1 MLRRFARCFLLVLAA
16 AASTP
21 AVLAQ
26 QVAVEEFSLP
36 NGMQFLLVP
45 RSDQPNVVSAGWVA
59 KVGSV
64 DERPGI
70 TGISHFFEHMMFK
83 GTDTI
88 GTRDPAKDAKY
99 RAEQKA
105 VRDEINRLVWTKQY
119 ERLNRGEIDDAWDP
133 ANDTQELRVLRG
145 KLDALIKAQQGRG
158 AGGAD
163 AATIVKDEFDQVY
176 TKAGGSGM
184 NAFTSYDLTCY
195 FITVPANKLELWAWM
210 ESDRLH
216 DSVFREFYSERD
228 VVHEER
234 RLRTDSTPT
243 GRFEEQFDAM
253 FWMASGYSWP
263 VIGWTSDL
271 NSYTMEEAM
280 KYFNIYYRPNNLCGV
295 VVGDFNPSEVK
306 ETIRSYFSRL
316 KRGEQAPPPV
326 ITLEV
331 EQMAEMRLNAECDCQ
346 PSVEVRYHAVPFRH
360 RDSYA
365 LEVMAAVLNGRTG
378 RLYKSLVEGAE
389 IAADAGAQFDAR
401 KYAGAFS
408 FFAEVKGDS
417 DPSDLEQAWYAQL
430 KKIQDEAVPANELQK
445 VKNQFA
451 ASNFRRLKS
460 NFFLLEQLGSYE
472 GLGTWQEINDAPKR
486 IDAVTAEDIQRV
498 ARDYFADKNR
508 SVATYRRKAGAEDG
522 AQATDVDADIA
533 ALPEVMRAQAGAAA
547 TQIARETD
555 ANKLAEGM
563 AQMQSQAEQVPP
575 QMKPLFD
582 FILAKIEARLAE
594 LEAGK

>member
-1 MLRRFARCFLLVLAA
+1 MLRRFARCFLLVLAG

-243 GRFEEQFDAM
+243 GRFQEQFDAM
-253 FWMASGYSWP
+253 FWASCGYAWP
-263 VIGWTSDL
+263 VIGWPSDL
-271 NSYTMEEAM
+271 NSYTFEQAQD
-280 KYFNIYYRPNNLCGV
+280 YWNTYYRPGNLVGI
-295 VVGDFNPSEVK
+295 VVGDFDPVK
-306 ETIRSYFSRL
+306 AKAFITKYFSRL
-316 KRGEQAPPPV
+316 DSGTKPPPPV
-326 ITLEV
+326 VTLEV
-331 EQMAEMRLNAECDCQ
+331 EQLAEQRMNAAGDFPPAIEI
-346 PSVEVRYHAVPFRH
+346 RYHTVPAGH
-360 RDSYA
+360 VDSYP
-365 LEVMAAVLNGRTG
+365 LDMLSEVLNERTG
-378 RLYKSLVEGAE
+378 RLYTGLVEGRG
-389 IAADAGAQFDAR
+389 IASSARASSDTR
-401 KYAGAFS
+401 KYAGLFS
-408 FFAEVKGDS
+408 FDAETRGAAT
-417 DPSDLEQAWYAQL
+417 PEQLEAAWY
-430 KKIQDEAVPANELQK
+430 EELAKLQTEELPERELRK
-445 VKNQFA
+445 VKNRVA
-451 ASNFRRLKS
+451 AGNYRRLENNMS
-460 NFFLLEQLGSYE
+460 LLIQLAFAE
-472 GLGTWQEINDAPKR
+472 ALLDWREINDGPKKYE
-486 IDAVTAEDIQRV
+486 AVTAADIKRV
-498 ARDYFADKNR
+498 AEKYFAPTNR
-508 SVATYRRKAGAEDG
+508 SVAVYRR
-522 AQATDVDADIA
+522 Q
-533 ALPEVMRAQAGAAA
+533 
-547 TQIARETD
+547 
-555 ANKLAEGM
+555 
-563 AQMQSQAEQVPP
+563 
-575 QMKPLFD
+575 
-582 FILAKIEARLAE
+582 
-594 LEAGK
+594 